1 MYSIY
6 MNIYSISIVIHYV
19 FVYVHHVVHY
29 ILFSTYTKL
38 VIYFKN
44 KYLFVAFNQVKVTSI
59 LMFAVKVIITVDFSK
74 LARIDL
80 TY

>member
-1 MYSIY
+1 M
-6 MNIYSISIVIHYV
+6 
-19 FVYVHHVVHY
+19 HVCMF
-29 ILFSTYTKL
+29 IMLFIIFYFLHVLRL

-44 KYLFVAFNQVKVTSI
+44 KYFFVTFNQVKVTSI
-59 LMFAVKVIITVDFSK
+59 LMFTVKVIITVDFSK